1 MKYIVIFAL
10 LSVLYISFLF
20 FENEFGKRDKN
31 TTLTRVIPEV
41 KIVKEIDF
49 TISKDRYETIFFNG
63 DFNDTESAK
72 GFLELF
78 SNYKVVLKF
87 C

>member
-1 MKYIVIFAL
+1 MSLEKEIKIL
-10 LSVLYISFLF
+10 LLQGLF
-20 FENEFGKRDKN
+20 Q
-31 TTLTRVIPEV
+31 EV

-72 GFLELF
+72 GF
-78 SNYKVVLKF
+78 
-87 C
+87 